1 MVELANERDE
11 SDVSGQMASY
21 STVVRRKTTTEAILG
36 TPTVDARF
44 VFKNLEETDI
54 FITEFRVCNRKF
66 TYFVSEQ
73 DIHPKASTQNLHNHV
88 FTESECKACKENIV
102 GGCYKKKQEGL
113 LEKSK
118 VKRVTTYITWYF

>member
-1 MVELANERDE
+1 MYIRRKLMVELANERDE

-66 TYFVSEQ
+66 TYFVSE
-73 DIHPKASTQNLHNHV
+73 
-88 FTESECKACKENIV
+88 
-102 GGCYKKKQEGL
+102 
-113 LEKSK
+113 
-118 VKRVTTYITWYF
+118 